1 MLPINEVPL
10 FDISKFKRAKLSSHS
25 IWKFQDIILAFLI
38 LMIEFISFLYLPPKM
53 SPALST
59 YFLVQNKI
67 EFEKI
72 KHESITKS
80 DKLTEKFA
88 KNEVH

>member
-1 MLPINEVPL
+1 
-10 FDISKFKRAKLSSHS
+10 
-25 IWKFQDIILAFLI
+25 
-38 LMIEFISFLYLPPKM
+38 M

-80 DKLTEKFA
+80 DKLTEKLMIAEILLRQSKIMSPNQYPSKIIITIRLQPIEESRVNCFQDIRL
-88 KNEVH
+88 KTILEII